1 MDLGKEITYLL
12 SFLSVG
18 SFVIIDLIA
27 ATTNALNGAL
37 LVQRPDYYKGKQWTV
52 VGIILLAF
60 FGGIGGGVARDVL
73 LNKIPGALEN
83 PWYLILCVLAGI
95 VGILIA
101 YDRGQKFREGT
112 YQFMTA
118 FSLPW
123 YAAIGTS
130 AAITAGLPAI
140 ACIAIGV
147 VGPTAGRFL
156 IDITAGKGAKQFV
169 RSEWFVGT
177 AVVTSVVFLFCDQYL
192 ALEIW
197 PATLISFFAGFF
209 FRLAALW
216 FGWQE
221 PMPRLPFSVMGTIPR
236 RKTLKEKFAA
246 EDPSEDEHKVK
257 IGSEGATAP

>member
-1 MDLGKEITYLL
+1 MDIGKEITYLL

-52 VGIILLAF
+52 VGIILMAI
-60 FGGIGGGVARDVL
+60 FGGIGGGVARDIL
-73 LNKIPGALEN
+73 LNKIPSPLEN
-83 PWYLILCVLAGI
+83 PWYLILCTLAGI
-95 VGILIA
+95 VGMMIA
-101 YDRGQKFREGT
+101 YDRGQKFREGL

-123 YAAIGTS
+123 YAIIGTS
-130 AAITAGLPAI
+130 AALTAGLPPI
-140 ACIAIGV
+140 ACIAVGV

-177 AVVTSVVFLFCDQYL
+177 AVVTAVVFLFCDVYL

-197 PATLISFFAGFF
+197 PATLIAFFVGFF
-209 FRLAALW
+209 FRIAALW

-221 PMPRLPFSVMGTIPR
+221 PMPRLPFSVMGTVPHR
-236 RKTLKEKFAA
+236 VTLKEKFKA
-246 EDPSEDEHKVK
+246 EDPTQDEHEVQVK
-257 IGSEGATAP
+257 